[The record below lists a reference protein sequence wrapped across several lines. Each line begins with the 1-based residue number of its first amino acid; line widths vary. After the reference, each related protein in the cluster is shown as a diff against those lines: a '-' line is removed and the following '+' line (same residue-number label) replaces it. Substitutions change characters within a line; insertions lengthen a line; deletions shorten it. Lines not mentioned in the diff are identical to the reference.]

1 MPIDNSDFLDPDAWS
16 NTFEYGR
23 PPRWTVKKYHGKW
36 SVFDRGVR
44 CDDFDTLEE
53 AHTWAT
59 CNAVA
64 DVLYAPGGLTCLKNL
79 MVTR

>member
-1 MPIDNSDFLDPDAWS
+1 M
-16 NTFEYGR
+16 T
-23 PPRWTVKKYHGKW
+23 RWTVAKYRDKW

-64 DVLYAPGGLTCLKNL
+64 DVLYAPGGLTCLRRLQRRSNL
-79 MVTR
+79 IETIPSLRVNQP